1 MLPGNHTEVKWTNK
15 RVQIWKPTL
24 EFHLGFI
31 IRFFGKGN
39 IPSILTSLSLKNE
52 AYFVFVN
59 FEDFSSGTGLKDS
72 LITSFFNSDV
82 EVLSLVDST
91 TASASLND
99 FNGLTRFQ
107 IGSSRYEKV
116 KNSSIRAHDIWDMVK
131 PGPVYQEEYWKPA
144 AR

>member
-1 MLPGNHTEVKWTNK
+1 MLLESTNK
-15 RVQIWKPTL
+15 RARIWKPTL

-52 AYFVFVN
+52 AYFVLVN

-107 IGSSRYEKV
+107 HRSEKYEKV
-116 KNSSIRAHDIWDMVK
+116 QNSLLRAYDDFNMVK
-131 PGPVYQEEYWKPA
+131 PDPVYREEYLGQA
-144 AR
+144 AG

>member
-1 MLPGNHTEVKWTNK
+1 MLLESTNK
-15 RVQIWKPTL
+15 RARIWKPTL

-52 AYFVFVN
+52 AYFVLVN

-99 FNGLTRFQ
+99 LNGLTRFQ
-107 IGSSRYEKV
+107 HRSEKYEKV
-116 KNSSIRAHDIWDMVK
+116 QNLLLRAYDYFNMVK
-131 PGPVYQEEYWKPA
+131 PDPVYPEEYLGQA
-144 AR
+144 AG